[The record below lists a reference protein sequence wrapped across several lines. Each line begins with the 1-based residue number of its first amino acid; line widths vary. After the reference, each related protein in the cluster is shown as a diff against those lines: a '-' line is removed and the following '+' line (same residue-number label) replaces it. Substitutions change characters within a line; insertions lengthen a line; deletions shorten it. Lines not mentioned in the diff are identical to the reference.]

1 MEICNTTSDL
11 NKQGLVTVY
20 RVPVPQN
27 DDGTTFT
34 VRNNAASGD
43 TITYI
48 GGVSGVYCP
57 VPPTTIAG
65 AQLFAGTKAWPA
77 ENGTYNT
84 AVFNT
89 PDVPAQGLNFTA
101 PLLYT
106 TNQTDA
112 AVSMPLAQRVDNPPT
127 GTSVG
132 LAGVGNVSWT
142 EFDMSG
148 SFFTGLSN
156 STTLTINYIVY
167 IERFPTQDDLDL
179 IVTAKRSPEYDVR
192 AQEAYSII
200 AQSLPVAV
208 PFNENGLGDWFKSAV
223 NMAASILPAI
233 PHPIAQGLGMAA
245 KAAAGLYDNFDQP
258 ASDTRIPNAP
268 PMVSGTRQR
277 RAPQGSDFKKQRSKL
292 KKVTT
297 RENKFEN
304 RVRNEL
310 KGVGRIVRGKGAPR
324 APKM

>member
-1 MEICNTTSDL
+1 MCRGLSSIC
-11 NKQGLVTVY
+11 
-20 RVPVPQN
+20 PE
-27 DDGTTFT
+27 
-34 VRNNAASGD
+34 A
-43 TITYI
+43 
-48 GGVSGVYCP
+48 
-57 VPPTTIAG
+57 
-65 AQLFAGTKAWPA
+65 
-77 ENGTYNT
+77 
-84 AVFNT
+84 
-89 PDVPAQGLNFTA
+89 
-101 PLLYT
+101 
-106 TNQTDA
+106 
-112 AVSMPLAQRVDNPPT
+112 
-127 GTSVG
+127 
-132 LAGVGNVSWT
+132 
-142 EFDMSG
+142 
-148 SFFTGLSN
+148 FTGLSN

-268 PMVSGTRQR
+268 PMISGTRQR
-277 RAPQGSDFKKQRSKL
+277 RAPQGSDFKKQKSKL

-297 RENKFEN
+297 RESKFEN